1 MSQSIKVKVRPG
13 GTIQFPGICVHC
25 SQPAGERLLLKKRR
39 GRLTR
44 LIDVPLCDQCAS
56 ELRRQSGEE
65 ERMGRL
71 GRFVAVLV
79 GLLGLTLGYLVLP
92 GGLPVVIRL
101 MIAVAL
107 AVIAGR
113 LIFAFFRRKSL
124 AAAHPEKIA
133 ILDSARMTHFSWR
146 ATTFHFN
153 NEDFARQ
160 VIQLNELRLM
170 TQSNGDVVVESQV
183 SPNP

>member
-1 MSQSIKVKVRPG
+1 MSQSVKIKVRPG
-13 GTIQFPGICVHC
+13 GTVQFPGICVHC
-25 SQPAGERLLLKKRR
+25 SRPAGERFPLKKRR

-44 LIDVPLCDQCAS
+44 LIDVPLCDQCAA
-56 ELRRQSGEE
+56 ELGRNSGEE

-71 GRFVAVLV
+71 GRFVAIFV
-79 GLLGLTLGYLVLP
+79 GLLVLMVGYVVSP

-113 LIFAFFRRKSL
+113 LVFAFFWHKSL

-146 ATTFHFN
+146 ATTFRFN

-160 VIQLNELRLM
+160 FAQLNELRLM
-170 TQSNGDVVVESQV
+170 THSNGDTE
-183 SPNP
+183 